1 MSLPI
6 QHTDDQDLMLL
17 QTKWSSAINPVI
29 NQPWNSGVIL
39 KSVVLATGSNT
50 INHKLGRALQGWVVI
65 RMRSSATVY
74 DTQDSNTMPAL
85 TLKLTASA
93 NVTVDLL
100 VF

>member
-6 QHTDDQDLMLL
+6 QHTQDQDLMLM
-17 QTKWSSAINPVI
+17 QTKWAASINPVI
-29 NQPWNSGVIL
+29 NQPWNSGVLL
-39 KSVVLATGSNT
+39 KSIALVSGSNT
-50 INHKLGRALQGWVVI
+50 INHKLGRILQGWVIV
-65 RMRSSATVY
+65 RQRSAATVY
-74 DTQDSNTMPAL
+74 DTQDTNTMPAL